1 MDTDQPNPQPS
12 NVPPSPDSNQPVTN
26 EPIIIQPTVQ
36 LTSVPTPQLGSNEA
50 AAPIDNQQLV
60 QNTPPDTPPE
70 QPFMAAQP
78 ETQLPPQ
85 AVTPDQT
92 FTPSTP
98 NTAFVEANPPSQQ
111 YQQVPQPNYP
121 VPVMGTM
128 SASGALP
135 GKPKR
140 KKLLLAGGVVA
151 FFLVLSTAIVFGYYL
166 PNQPNNIYKTGVNRS
181 AKALDKL
188 INAATE
194 KSKLEAFKKSDITL
208 SVDAKYQDIS
218 YTGSFNAKFD
228 GSKADGGINF
238 VSKQTS
244 QPNQTFSAKFQS
256 ELPSGSQYP
265 NIYVQLTGLKTF
277 GIDDYL
283 PGFAAY
289 DGKWIAIL
297 SDYLKSLG
305 TVPTAE
311 ETSKKQLTSDDIAEL
326 ARAASGV
333 TVDYVF
339 STEPNKAVF
348 EKKSYVGKEKVDNT
362 NAYHYKVGLNKE
374 HVKAYCKAM
383 IDKIYSTDAY
393 KKLPWVDE
401 KNVDKDKEAASKDCD
416 SSYNGIKA
424 DTTYELWV
432 DAKYK
437 LIYKIRIPD
446 ATDKETYTDVGQVY
460 KGGDS
465 VSLFAAYHSGKDKSD
480 GKFTLDTNLKAGT
493 TKGTLTFSGGDLDN
507 KYDIKVTLDAKP
519 YNGEINTNKPA
530 GAIPVQEVLKQLGI
544 DPALLFG
551 TGDAASTAGTDT
563 PSGGIQQKARD
574 TERKTDINALY
585 SQLEAYFAQNG
596 FYPTLDNVN
605 NSSWRAANM
614 QGLDAQALKDPEG
627 TATTLGKTATAVQYG
642 YTASGCASAGECTG
656 YTLTATLSSGTTYTK
671 QSLN

>member
-1 MDTDQPNPQPS
+1 MDPNQLNPQPN
-12 NVPPSPDSNQPVTN
+12 NVPTSTSPNNNKPVTN
-26 EPIIIQPTVQ
+26 QPIIIQPTIQ
-36 LTSVPTPQLGSNEA
+36 PASVSIPQLGGSELA
-50 AAPIDNQQLV
+50 ASIDNQQLV
-60 QNTPPDTPPE
+60 QNTPLSSPPE
-70 QPFMAAQP
+70 QPFIAAQP
-78 ETQLPPQ
+78 KTQMPPQ
-85 AVTPDQT
+85 QDQ
-92 FTPSTP
+92 P
-98 NTAFVEANPPSQQ
+98 A
-111 YQQVPQPNYP
+111 PQPNYP
-121 VPVMGTM
+121 VMGAM
-128 SASGALP
+128 DASGAQP
-135 GKPKR
+135 GKLKR
-140 KKLLLAGGVVA
+140 KKLLLAGGAIA
-151 FFLVLSTAIVFGYYL
+151 FILMLSSAVVFGYYL
-166 PNQPNNIYKTGVNRS
+166 PNQPNNVYKTGVNRS

-188 INAATE
+188 VNATTE
-194 KSKLEAFKKSDITL
+194 KSKLEVFKKSDITL
-208 SVDAKYQDIS
+208 SVDAKYKDTS

-244 QPNQTFSAKFQS
+244 KPDQIFSAKFLG
-256 ELPSGSQYP
+256 ELPTGSQYP
-265 NIYVQLTGLKTF
+265 NVYVQLNGLKAL
-277 GIDDYL
+277 GADNYL
-283 PGFAAY
+283 PGLAAY

-311 ETSKKQLTSDDIAEL
+311 ETNKKQLTSNDIAEL
-326 ARAASGV
+326 ARAATGV

-339 STEPNKAVF
+339 STEPDKAVF

-362 NAYHYKVGLNKE
+362 NAYHYRVGLNKD

-383 IDKIYSTDAY
+383 VEKIYSTNAY

-401 KNVDKDKEAASKDCD
+401 QNVAKDKEAASKDCD
-416 SSYNGIKA
+416 SSYNDIKA

-446 ATDKETYTDVGQVY
+446 ATDKETYTDIGQVY
-460 KGGDS
+460 KGGDN
-465 VSLFAAYHSGKDKSD
+465 VSLFAAYHNGTDKSD
-480 GKFTLDTNLKAGT
+480 GKFTLDTNLKTST

-563 PSGGIQQKARD
+563 PSVGTSISD
-574 TERKTDINALY
+574 DSERKTDINALHG
-585 SQLEAYFAQNG
+585 QLEAYDAQNG

-605 NSSWRAANM
+605 NPSWRAANM
-614 QGLDAQALKDPEG
+614 QGLDAQALRDPKG
-627 TATTLGKTATAVQYG
+627 TTTTLGKTATSIQYG
-642 YTASGCASAGECTG
+642 YTTSGCTSTGECTG
-656 YTLTATLSSGTTYTK
+656 YTLTATLSSGTSYTK